1 MVPGF
6 GDDKKEK
13 TKKTIASIAKGALS
27 TQGHPLMDMGYYKPK
42 TNADGYKYYALTN
55 VYGPGILG
63 QMPIGSLFSSMYFSR
78 SGNWMS
84 DIDRGDLG
92 KWILGSQNVSTILK
106 AIGGKTTEDILREAK
121 DKNVDPRDYFAKH
134 VHGLQPGITIDEG
147 GALFDLYVRPTGV
160 PPEYYWGRVMGL
172 KYIPV
177 YSYEQSARN
186 QWNNLRWQAMSE
198 F

>member
-1 MVPGF
+1 
-6 GDDKKEK
+6 
-13 TKKTIASIAKGALS
+13 
-27 TQGHPLMDMGYYKPK
+27 
-42 TNADGYKYYALTN
+42 
-55 VYGPGILG
+55 
-63 QMPIGSLFSSMYFSR
+63 
-78 SGNWMS
+78 S

-92 KWILGSQNVSTILK
+92 KWILGSQNVSTILN